1 MGIKKDRSRFTIKFN
16 ENDPTHETVIR
27 LLEKQAP
34 RNKANF
40 IANAILHYIHCPE
53 ISDTP
58 IYNVK
63 YIDAKTVEEIVL
75 RILEQ
80 KNRIQKINTETESKQ
95 LNNEIKLKKINK
107 QSLPDVDTKIIG
119 LIKNTMMEF
128 RNN

>member
-16 ENDPTHETVIR
+16 ENGPAHETVIR

-40 IANAILHYIHCPE
+40 IANAILHYIRYSE
-53 ISDTP
+53 ISVLP
-58 IYNVK
+58 IDNVK
-63 YIDAKTVEEIVL
+63 YIDTKTVEEIVL

-80 KNRIQKINTETESKQ
+80 KNGIQQINTETEFKQ
-95 LNNEIKLKKINK
+95 LNSEIKLKKVTK

>member
-58 IYNVK
+58 IDNVK

-95 LNNEIKLKKINK
+95 LNNEIKLKKNK
-107 QSLPDVDTKIIG
+107 
-119 LIKNTMMEF
+119 
-128 RNN
+128 

>member
-16 ENDPTHETVIR
+16 ENDPAHETVIR

-40 IANAILHYIHCPE
+40 IANAILHYIRYSE
-53 ISDTP
+53 ISVLP
-58 IYNVK
+58 IDNVK
-63 YIDAKTVEEIVL
+63 YIDTKTVEEIVL
-75 RILEQ
+75 RILKQ
-80 KNRIQKINTETESKQ
+80 KNGIQQINTETEFKQ
-95 LNNEIKLKKINK
+95 LNSEIKLKKVTK

>member
-16 ENDPTHETVIR
+16 ENDPAHETVIR

-40 IANAILHYIHCPE
+40 IANAILHYIHYSE
-53 ISDTP
+53 ISVLP
-58 IYNVK
+58 IDNVK
-63 YIDAKTVEEIVL
+63 YIDTKTVEEIVL

-80 KNRIQKINTETESKQ
+80 KNGIQQINTETESKQ
-95 LNNEIKLKKINK
+95 LNSEIKLKKVTK

>member
-16 ENDPTHETVIR
+16 ENDPAHETVIG

-34 RNKANF
+34 HSKANF

-53 ISDTP
+53 IFNIP
-58 IYNVK
+58 INNVE
-63 YIDAKTVEEIVL
+63 YIDTKIIEDIVL

-80 KNRIQKINTETESKQ
+80 RNKIQQINTEKEFKQ
-95 LNNEIKLKKINK
+95 TNNEIKSEKISK
-107 QSLPDVDTKIIG
+107 QSLTDVDTKIVG
-119 LIKNTMMEF
+119 LIKNTMIGF

>member
-16 ENDPTHETVIR
+16 ENDPAHETVIR

-34 RNKANF
+34 RNKPNF
-40 IANAILHYIHCPE
+40 IANAILHYIRYSE
-53 ISDTP
+53 ISVLP
-58 IYNVK
+58 IDNVK
-63 YIDAKTVEEIVL
+63 YIDTKTVEEIVL

-80 KNRIQKINTETESKQ
+80 KNGIQQINTETEFKQ
-95 LNNEIKLKKINK
+95 LNSEIKLKKVTK

>member
-16 ENDPTHETVIR
+16 ENDPAHETVIR

-53 ISDTP
+53 ISDP
-58 IYNVK
+58 SIDNVK
-63 YIDAKTVEEIVL
+63 YIDTKTVEEIVL

-80 KNRIQKINTETESKQ
+80 KNGIQQINTETESKQ
-95 LNNEIKLKKINK
+95 LNSEIKLKKITK